1 MKIKLLLVLFVFCFI
16 PLSGMA
22 NPKDEDYK
30 KSKTIKKE
38 FDVNANAL
46 LKINN
51 KYGNVDVVSWNQNR
65 VEIEVTIT
73 ASGNNESKVAQKLNE
88 IGVDFE
94 NSASLVSA
102 KTIIEKV
109 SGWSITRSSNVN
121 FQIDYKV
128 KMPVTNNVDF
138 ANDYGSISL
147 NELRGKA
154 DINCDYGKIIIGSL
168 FHENNSIN
176 IDYTNDS
183 NIEFMNGGSINADY
197 SSFRVEKAKK
207 VLLNADYTNSVFENI
222 EELNFDCDYGKI
234 EVGNVNRVVGNG
246 DYLTMDFGTV
256 YKKMEINADYGGFR
270 LDKLGK
276 DFERLKVDTDY
287 TGVKIGIASGAA
299 FDFIIQTSY
308 GGFDFDMDN
317 VTYTKKIVKSTS
329 KYYEGNLNSTSATAK
344 IEITAN
350 YGNVKLYT
358 N

>member
-1 MKIKLLLVLFVFCFI
+1 MKIKLLHVLFVFCFI
-16 PLSGMA
+16 PLIGMA

-30 KSKTIKKE
+30 KSKIIKKE
-38 FDVNANAL
+38 FDVNANSI

-73 ASGNNESKVAQKLNE
+73 ATGNNESRVDQKLNE
-88 IGVDFE
+88 IRVDFE
-94 NSASLVSA
+94 NSTSLVSA
-102 KTIIEKV
+102 KTIIEKS
-109 SGWSITRSSNVN
+109 SGWAISRSSNVN

-128 KMPVTNNVDF
+128 KMPVTNSADF
-138 ANDYGSISL
+138 TNDYGSISL

-183 NIEFMNGGSINADY
+183 NIEFINSGSINADY

-207 VLLNADYTNSVFENI
+207 IVLNADYTNSVFENI
-222 EELNFDCDYGKI
+222 EELNFNCDYGKI
-234 EVGNVNRVVGNG
+234 EVGNANRVVGDG
-246 DYLTMDFGTV
+246 DYLTMNFGTV
-256 YKKMEINADYGGFR
+256 YKKIQINADYGGFR

-276 DFERLKVDTDY
+276 DFESLKADMDY
-287 TGVKIGIASGAA
+287 TGVKIGIESNAA
-299 FDFIIQTSY
+299 FGFIIKTNY
-308 GGFDFDMDN
+308 GEFSLDMDN
-317 VTYTKKIVKSTS
+317 VTYAKKIVKSSS
-329 KYYEGNLNSTSATAK
+329 KYYEGNANSASATSK